1 MTMMK
6 IITNPYGDKGGQLI
20 SDFIHGQVLSMRP
33 GESREVD
40 EEFSYKVK
48 MLYPFIIIEDVKEA
62 QKEEAEAPNP
72 LFNGEKKQKKRLFN
86 L

>member
-1 MTMMK
+1 MMK
-6 IITNPYGDKGGQLI
+6 TIINPYGDKGGQLI

-48 MLYPFIIIEDVKEA
+48 MLYPFIIVEDAISKVESF
-62 QKEEAEAPNP
+62 EEKPNP
-72 LFNGEKKQKKRLFN
+72 LFNGEKKSKKKLFS